1 MAAAESMGGP
11 TFAATK
17 TNAGQVEFGS
27 QECNYYLVVQI
38 TVRHIIN
45 WKTLIYGSGGVLAD
59 NSTVLWFFLMPVY

>member
-59 NSTVLWFFLMPVY
+59 NATAPWFF